1 MFTSYHD
8 HLLNQRSSS
17 NEVTVA
23 AACSQ
28 SLTRVTFSGS
38 VLPSGVRFLAS
49 AVGLDHNPHS
59 DTLSLSL
66 SLSTYHTTPQQP
78 SSPGVVTEQAHM
90 SQPRRTTERVR
101 HRVVNQNRGTH
112 LHAHQLGNR
121 IYTCARTNL
130 PAHVG
135 FGAFVLGGKLRVGRV
150 LAPVVAEL
158 HCRGWR
164 SFMQSRYERRFSSLL
179 QRPIK

>member
-59 DTLSLSL
+59 DTCSLSLSL
-66 SLSTYHTTPQQP
+66 SLSLNLPHNSTAAILTRRSDRTGTHV
-78 SSPGVVTEQAHM
+78 SASPHNRT
-90 SQPRRTTERVR
+90 RTTQSRQSKSR
-101 HRVVNQNRGTH
+101 HPPACTSTREPH
-112 LHAHQLGNR
+112 LHMRTDQPPG
-121 IYTCARTNL
+121 TCRL
-130 PAHVG
+130 WSV
-135 FGAFVLGGKLRVGRV
+135 
-150 LAPVVAEL
+150 
-158 HCRGWR
+158 CSWR
-164 SFMQSRYERRFSSLL
+164 QA
-179 QRPIK
+179 